1 MMAVFKYFYSVFFF
15 SSRRRHTRLVGD
27 WSSDVCSSD
36 LPCGCETHSPLC
48 PRMEHP
54 SPTAPP
60 FAAAPPAAASD
71 GSCGLILTIA
81 RSATPPRN
89 QPRVGAQQCCA
100 LGGTYHPDVGFH
112 MGRCTPVRPAP
123 LCKSDH
129 CQLTRTVPPIA
140 ITPPILT
147 HFSLPRW
154 RGRWPQAGGV
164 MGGISSISPR
174 SVGANGVRPAHEAG
188 GAWDRTPSGHTPPCP
203 TPGIQLTANR

>member
-1 MMAVFKYFYSVFFF
+1 
-15 SSRRRHTRLVGD
+15 
-27 WSSDVCSSD
+27 
-36 LPCGCETHSPLC
+36 
-48 PRMEHP
+48 
-54 SPTAPP
+54 
-60 FAAAPPAAASD
+60 
-71 GSCGLILTIA
+71 
-81 RSATPPRN
+81 
-89 QPRVGAQQCCA
+89 
-100 LGGTYHPDVGFH
+100 

-203 TPGIQLTANR
+203 TPGIQLSATCWQARVGMLEDRSPPLPINLPVSPVRVLAGVLNVNVTVGILRYVVVADFQVQVDTRCVAAHAHLGDQLPL